1 MSQPQIPQRLDSMDA
16 AEITRVAE
24 DYGKRLADHRE
35 GIETNQVRNVFAHVN
50 RMRVDYKKAGEWTE
64 GLERTLILLKPK
76 LAYAAGRNRNVRPFQ
91 ELLSRSIDAVVA
103 SENKARGVENFFA
116 LVEGIVA
123 YHKFHGGN

>member
-24 DYGKRLADHRE
+24 DYGKRLADPRE
-35 GIETNQVRNVFAHVN
+35 GIKTNQVRNVFAHVN
-50 RMRVDYKKAGEWTE
+50 RMRVDYKQAGEWTE